1 MCEGAKDGL
10 SVEAVEFEVPVGY
23 LPTGIYEVPSLC
35 QTRCTGSSRVRH
47 VLSSGLQCACG

>member
-23 LPTGIYEVPSLC
+23 LPTDIYEVPSLC
-35 QTRCTGSSRVRH
+35 QTRCTGSSRIRP

>member
-23 LPTGIYEVPSLC
+23 SSTNIYKVPILC
-35 QTRCTGSSRVRH
+35 WTLGTGSSRIRH
-47 VLSSGLQCACG
+47 VLSPGLQCAFG